1 VDEAGLRTL
10 LNRLA
15 GTEPPPARIDLDVAI
30 ARGRR
35 GRRWRRVR
43 AGVSVLLAAGAA
55 AAVAAA
61 LLVPAQR
68 SAQRPDQQP
77 TGGPAVPAR
86 FNPLVPYAEFG
97 WLPPGFQVGVRG
109 GTMSRSGPA
118 QLLLDAFSG
127 SNAIIQ
133 LYVYPTGICH
143 VGHDEVCSAYD
154 SSQPVLS
161 RAPDVHGHRA
171 YWLKTAG
178 LTWEYA
184 PGAWT
189 VLNEWTNAT
198 LKPWPPAGSERAAV
212 LRVAA
217 GVRYGQ
223 TTPIRFP
230 YWISGLAAPWRV
242 SNVDYT
248 PLAGRPVVQTLEI
261 SNGPSD
267 ASRVDYLKVDFTPAA
282 HSHWSCPTEGV
293 RHVTVDGVA
302 AVLENWPGGERVCIP
317 DWRGL
322 RLSVMTADAVTHPPN
337 PADVLTVAR
346 KLHPIGPDPAHWTTD
361 LLR

>member
-1 VDEAGLRTL
+1 MDEAGLQTL

-15 GTEPPPARIDLDVAI
+15 DTEPPPTRIDLDAAI

-43 AGVSVLLAAGAA
+43 AGVSVLLAAGAV
-55 AAVAAA
+55 AAVVAV
-61 LLVPAQR
+61 LLVPAQP

-77 TGGPAVPAR
+77 TDGPTAPTR

-97 WLPPGFQVGVRG
+97 WLPPGFEVGVRG

-127 SNAIIQ
+127 SNTIIQ
-133 LYVYPTGICH
+133 LFVYPTGICH
-143 VGHDEVCSAYD
+143 VGHAEVCSAYD

-171 YWLKTAG
+171 YWLRTAS

-184 PGAWT
+184 PGAWS
-189 VLNEWTNAT
+189 VLSWPAIS
-198 LKPWPPAGSERAAV
+198 PWPPTGSERAAV

-217 GVRYGQ
+217 GLRYGQ
-223 TTPIRFP
+223 TAPIRFP

-248 PLAGRPVVQTLEI
+248 LLAGRPVAQTLEV

-267 ASRVDYLKVDFTPAA
+267 AAHVDYLDVDFTPAA
-282 HSHWSCPTEGV
+282 HSDWSCPTEGV
-293 RHVTVDGVA
+293 QHVTVDGVA
-302 AVLENWPGGERVCIP
+302 AVLENSPGADRVCIP
-317 DWRGL
+317 GWRGL
-322 RLSVMTADAVTHPPN
+322 RLSVMTAFVESPPPN

-346 KLHPIGPDPAHWTTD
+346 KLHPIGPDQARWTAD